1 MISHAIPSPPKGERR
16 CSGGNATTLPG
27 PPLAERLWGE
37 RWGKQSGTFSVHLH
51 EQGRPQGASFSAGDL
66 SFVPRFPPLPEPR
79 HPVSVVQSRRPDGS
93 GSDRMEEMKN
103 RLEALDQFS
112 QERDDLAM
120 LFADAHQLTMDGEG
134 RIILPEELKEHAH
147 IGDECAFVGLG
158 ASFQIWEPSRF
169 AAHRAE
175 ARERTRRQGT
185 TLPAGPRPA

>member
-1 MISHAIPSPPKGERR
+1 MLSHHYPKASAAAPGGTQRR
-16 CSGGNATTLPG
+16 YRA
-27 PPLAERLWGE
+27 R
-37 RWGKQSGTFSVHLH
+37 
-51 EQGRPQGASFSAGDL
+51 
-66 SFVPRFPPLPEPR
+66 PLPNACG
-79 HPVSVVQSRRPDGS
+79 VSVGGSKVELFLSTYTNKVDRKGRVSVPATFRSCLASHRYPNLVILFPSFKVDALDGS

>member
-1 MISHAIPSPPKGERR
+1 VELFLSTYTNKVDRKGR
-16 CSGGNATTLPG
+16 
-27 PPLAERLWGE
+27 
-37 RWGKQSGTFSVHLH
+37 
-51 EQGRPQGASFSAGDL
+51 
-66 SFVPRFPPLPEPR
+66 
-79 HPVSVVQSRRPDGS
+79 VSVPATFRSCLASHRYPNLVILFPSFKVDALDGS